1 MVLRDELG
9 GDEKIVVVP
18 RMQRMVSNDSAGSFS
33 NPSKSAHLNEME
45 SKLVGFIEKLLKE
58 ISSSDAT
65 SLHKHKTLVFLPVGV
80 PGMGKTTLG
89 RFLESAS

>member
-9 GDEKIVVVP
+9 ENDKIVVVP
-18 RMQRMVSNDSAGSFS
+18 RMHRLVSNDSAGSFS

-58 ISSSDAT
+58 ISSTDST
-65 SLHKHKTLVFLPVGV
+65 S
-80 PGMGKTTLG
+80 
-89 RFLESAS
+89 

>member
-1 MVLRDELG
+1 MQSSEILIEGGDSNGNGSLEEAKMVLLDELG

-18 RMQRMVSNDSAGSFS
+18 RLHRLVSNDSAGSFS

-65 SLHKHKTLVFLPVGV
+65 S
-80 PGMGKTTLG
+80 
-89 RFLESAS
+89 